1 VSGGRRI
8 AGGTAARTLAALVLA
23 ACLAPEP
30 AAQALAQHRAAVDL
44 ATGTPG
50 PPHSAVPRRLVVL
63 LLGSDIAAVV
73 QDTQLTVAGQIVGK
87 GMYLLDAPAGT
98 TDAQLSQLL
107 ALVLGKPDVVWAE
120 PDGRARTNEVDQC
133 GQQSAGST
141 AEPQQCTVGFVDG
154 TPTPG
159 EYLGQSAVGQV
170 HADDAQQLPHPFQSV
185 VAVIDTGVDMSHP
198 LISGNLYSYGF
209 DFVAGYPGGWEFPN
223 GLDDDHDGLVD
234 EAYGHGTH
242 IAGSVLLVDP
252 ECRILPIRALGSDG
266 SGSGYRVA
274 ESIFYAVDAGA
285 DVINLSLSFQVPS
298 AAVVAALQYAE
309 AFGVTVVTS
318 AGNTGGPILF
328 PGDYDPLDVTWTLP
342 ILGPL
347 QLNGNS
353 ILTVGA
359 VDSAD
364 VKAPFSAHG
373 PHLDVVA
380 PGMFVYSSIPG
391 GKYAWWSGTSMATG
405 IASGVAALAIGVAG
419 PFPLTDAPYV
429 LRESAVDVD
438 AQNPGYQ
445 GQLGEGRV
453 DAWAAAVKALTF
465 P

>member
-1 VSGGRRI
+1 MSGARRNAGR
-8 AGGTAARTLAALVLA
+8 AATRPLAALALA

-30 AAQALAQHRAAVDL
+30 AAQIQVQDRAAFEPGPV
-44 ATGTPG
+44 APG
-50 PPHSAVPRRLVVL
+50 PPHVKVSKRLVVL
-63 LLGSDIAAVV
+63 LLDSDVASVI
-73 QDTQLTVAGQIVGK
+73 QGTQLTVAGQIVGK
-87 GMYLLDAPAGT
+87 GMYLLDTPAGT

-107 ALVLGKPDVVWAE
+107 ALLLGKPGVVWAE
-120 PDGRARTNEVDQC
+120 PDGRARANEVDQC

-154 TPTPG
+154 TPSPG
-159 EYLGQSAVGQV
+159 EYLGQSAVSQI

-209 DFVAGYPGGWEFPN
+209 DFAGGYAGGWEIPN
-223 GLDDDHDGLVD
+223 GVDDDHDGLVD
-234 EAYGHGTH
+234 EAHGHGTH

-285 DVINLSLSFQVPS
+285 HVINLSLSFQVPS
-298 AAVVAALQYAE
+298 AAVIAALQYAE

-347 QLNGNS
+347 ELHGNS
-353 ILTVGA
+353 ILTVAA
-359 VDSAD
+359 VNSAD
-364 VKAPFSAHG
+364 VKVPFSAHG
-373 PHLDVVA
+373 PHVDVVA
-380 PGMFVYSSIPG
+380 PGMFVYSSVPG

-405 IASGVAALAIGVAG
+405 IASGVAALAIGVNG

-438 AQNPGYQ
+438 ASNPGYQ